1 MQSFS
6 SLRKKGFPPS
16 YRDGNTKT
24 LHPTRLSPFLLS
36 YIPRGNP
43 PFPRNYG
50 NLPLLSSPRSSDFVD
65 SIVEQFVQHLLS
77 VYTVIIHGE
86 YIRLGKMVS
95 IVATRLKFR
104 CGSSPR
110 RRSLVLMSDQGR
122 GREEGGFECG
132 TRTCNKWNVSGLL
145 ILTLAC
151 VGEERNSSRRCI
163 EFI

>member
-24 LHPTRLSPFLLS
+24 LLFHPTRLSPFLLS
-36 YIPRGNP
+36 YIPRGNL
-43 PFPRNYG
+43 PFLG
-50 NLPLLSSPRSSDFVD
+50 IMEISLSSLRLGPQISSIA
-65 SIVEQFVQHLLS
+65 SCNHQFVQHLLS

-122 GREEGGFECG
+122 GRLRGGERAVSNAAHERVING
-132 TRTCNKWNVSGLL
+132 TFLDC
-145 ILTLAC
+145 
-151 VGEERNSSRRCI
+151 
-163 EFI
+163 

>member
-24 LHPTRLSPFLLS
+24 LLFHPTRLSPFLLS

-50 NLPLLSSPRSSDFVD
+50 NLPLLSFSSLSRSSDFVD

-122 GREEGGFECG
+122 GRLRGGERAVSNAAHERVING
-132 TRTCNKWNVSGLL
+132 TFLDC
-145 ILTLAC
+145 
-151 VGEERNSSRRCI
+151 
-163 EFI
+163 

>member
-24 LHPTRLSPFLLS
+24 LLFHPTRLSPFLLS
-36 YIPRGNP
+36 YIPRGNL
-43 PFPRNYG
+43 PFLG
-50 NLPLLSSPRSSDFVD
+50 IMEISLSSLRLGPQISLIASWNH
-65 SIVEQFVQHLLS
+65 QFVQHLLS

-122 GREEGGFECG
+122 GRLRGGERAVSNAAHERVING
-132 TRTCNKWNVSGLL
+132 TFLDC
-145 ILTLAC
+145 
-151 VGEERNSSRRCI
+151 
-163 EFI
+163 

>member
-24 LHPTRLSPFLLS
+24 LLFHPTRLSPFLLS

-65 SIVEQFVQHLLS
+65 GIVEQFVQHLLS

-122 GREEGGFECG
+122 GRLRGGKRAGRFRMRH
-132 TRTCNKWNVSGLL
+132 TNV
-145 ILTLAC
+145 
-151 VGEERNSSRRCI
+151 
-163 EFI
+163 

>member
-24 LHPTRLSPFLLS
+24 LLFHPTRLSPFLLS
-36 YIPRGNP
+36 YIPRGNL
-43 PFPRNYG
+43 PFLG
-50 NLPLLSSPRSSDFVD
+50 IMEISLSFSSLSRSSDFVD

-122 GREEGGFECG
+122 GRLRGGERAVSNAAHERVING
-132 TRTCNKWNVSGLL
+132 TFLDC
-145 ILTLAC
+145 
-151 VGEERNSSRRCI
+151 
-163 EFI
+163 

>member
-24 LHPTRLSPFLLS
+24 LLFHPTRLSPFLLS
-36 YIPRGNP
+36 YIPRGNS

-122 GREEGGFECG
+122 GRLRGRERAVSNAAHERVING
-132 TRTCNKWNVSGLL
+132 TFLDC
-145 ILTLAC
+145 
-151 VGEERNSSRRCI
+151 
-163 EFI
+163 

>member
-24 LHPTRLSPFLLS
+24 LLFHPTRLSPFLLS
-36 YIPRGNP
+36 YIPRGNL
-43 PFPRNYG
+43 PFLG
-50 NLPLLSSPRSSDFVD
+50 IMEISLSLSSARSSDFVD

-122 GREEGGFECG
+122 GRLRGGERAVSNAAHERVING
-132 TRTCNKWNVSGLL
+132 TFLDC
-145 ILTLAC
+145 
-151 VGEERNSSRRCI
+151 
-163 EFI
+163 